1 MADFSKTNLS
11 KFAVISVKRRQK
23 VGFSGPKG
31 KGEKECAKRKIGGKE
46 KKAMVALLD
55 FILATLEKKKMLH
68 SKGPFVGNVF
78 KHPARCVINI
88 LKLIVIIPIK
98 LLPT

>member
-1 MADFSKTNLS
+1 
-11 KFAVISVKRRQK
+11 
-23 VGFSGPKG
+23 
-31 KGEKECAKRKIGGKE
+31 
-46 KKAMVALLD
+46 MVALLD

-88 LKLIVIIPIK
+88 LKLIVIILQK